1 MGVGAAVCA
10 ILALAGLNIV
20 NIVLLIGLVCAVFGF
35 LGPSDRKDRRLGYAG
50 WGLAAWLLFLSVF
63 SFAILAGSFSSKA
76 ADSDSPGI
84 VTSLDRW
91 LIALS
96 ILSGLALTVT
106 AVTGASALARW
117 GKIRYRLLTWSGAA
131 LTASYLFFPP
141 LALYEA
147 VAPPALGDFWQEPV
161 VFGSMALGIIA
172 GAVMT
177 RAFAWSASSEGGPP
191 PIRYGDREFLLFV
204 VAFSLLLP
212 RLLDL
217 AFIDWPTALA
227 ADAGETARD
236 STLRAVSYVGTV
248 ILIPMIFLVA
258 TAGFLVS
265 GIQAGWRPRRWLD
278 LRGAVVGTP
287 SPLRRRDWRAFALQ
301 WDRKALLTW
310 RLPLLYG
317 WLIILIAACSFL
329 GYWGFLVVFL
339 AAVNYLA
346 MCGWERRRFS
356 G

>member
-1 MGVGAAVCA
+1 
-10 ILALAGLNIV
+10 
-20 NIVLLIGLVCAVFGF
+20 
-35 LGPSDRKDRRLGYAG
+35 
-50 WGLAAWLLFLSVF
+50 
-63 SFAILAGSFSSKA
+63 
-76 ADSDSPGI
+76 
-84 VTSLDRW
+84 
-91 LIALS
+91 
-96 ILSGLALTVT
+96 
-106 AVTGASALARW
+106 
-117 GKIRYRLLTWSGAA
+117 
-131 LTASYLFFPP
+131 
-141 LALYEA
+141 
-147 VAPPALGDFWQEPV
+147 
-161 VFGSMALGIIA
+161 
-172 GAVMT
+172 
-177 RAFAWSASSEGGPP
+177 
-191 PIRYGDREFLLFV
+191 V

-339 AAVNYLA
+339 AAVHYLA
-346 MCGWERRRFS
+346 MWGWERRRFS